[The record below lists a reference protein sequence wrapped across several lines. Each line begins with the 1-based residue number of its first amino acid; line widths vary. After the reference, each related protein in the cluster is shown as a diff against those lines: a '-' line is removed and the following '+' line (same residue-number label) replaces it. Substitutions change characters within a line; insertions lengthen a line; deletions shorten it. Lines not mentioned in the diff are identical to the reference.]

1 MHGAGNMHRQKIT
14 GAAAMSVLN
23 NLKIVW
29 KVALIV
35 AVMGFAMVAV
45 AGFGTRELSAT
56 VDGFAELSAA
66 QSSAL
71 NLTRAQRRAET
82 YHAALYAVFT
92 EATEAG
98 NANRLKTATQNR
110 DEIRQYLEAAE
121 QDDPARA
128 SQIKSIGD
136 QLKSVFAGCDPVLK
150 AGSLA
155 SSPEENAKASERAHK
170 ECDPVMDAALGR
182 IAQFV
187 GETAQAVAKRKDA
200 INRDAR
206 SATWTVIGVSAGGL
220 ILGIAI
226 AMEGLARNDLKTE
239 VPETDRRDEIGDMAR
254 TVEIFKTNGIEVER
268 LKASQVEVE
277 KQASDQRK

>member
-1 MHGAGNMHRQKIT
+1 
-14 GAAAMSVLN
+14 MSVLN

-98 NANRLKTATQNR
+98 NANRLKTATQNPR
-110 DEIRQYLEAAE
+110 
-121 QDDPARA
+121 
-128 SQIKSIGD
+128 
-136 QLKSVFAGCDPVLK
+136 
-150 AGSLA
+150 
-155 SSPEENAKASERAHK
+155 
-170 ECDPVMDAALGR
+170 
-182 IAQFV
+182 
-187 GETAQAVAKRKDA
+187 
-200 INRDAR
+200 
-206 SATWTVIGVSAGGL
+206 
-220 ILGIAI
+220 
-226 AMEGLARNDLKTE
+226 
-239 VPETDRRDEIGDMAR
+239 
-254 TVEIFKTNGIEVER
+254 
-268 LKASQVEVE
+268 
-277 KQASDQRK
+277 